1 MPKASRQSPSLKKR
15 GRTGKRKTKEA
26 GVKTEEGD
34 DYDYTGEESDQ
45 SFGEEGDNLSDTDV
59 SHRGRKRAR
68 SKTANSKDDRQRRAT
83 PVIAASLNSSSPSL
97 DADSDYDEIGETK
110 VDRGGNLLGG
120 RQYKVPTF
128 SLPNRG
134 NMLFMFS
141 KDPAALLGFRDSF
154 VFLKKNPKLIKVH
167 ITDAEKGYL
176 VQHNMLRSTFRT
188 REVSVVTA
196 RSVYKQFGHRVLKK
210 GRRGRDDYFYTGEVD
225 EGDEGDYHSEDEGKH
240 AADKQW
246 SPVVVSGRNNL
257 TSRTNKILAPAINDT
272 NWMHHV
278 ALSIR
283 NFNTQICEYRNENPS
298 YYDVLTNVHQIPS
311 AKQPLRLLY
320 DISDKPVKKEK
331 PSTQQPIEVPQA
343 PASAS
348 SQPPLPASVQAAV
361 PQQPSSQPPTM
372 VQQSSGTM
380 PMTSTPAAA
389 ATAVPTPPAVSMPPQ
404 VQQPQAPQQQQ
415 PPFTQPQMPQNQFA
429 AQQAAM
435 RQMQMQNPA
444 MAAMYYQQMQQ
455 QAAAASRAG
464 QPGPNNP
471 MAQFHPQ
478 QRQMMMQGNNVF
490 PPNASM
496 APMTSNPY
504 QFMPPGGGT
513 M

>member
-1 MPKASRQSPSLKKR
+1 M
-15 GRTGKRKTKEA
+15 
-26 GVKTEEGD
+26 
-34 DYDYTGEESDQ
+34 
-45 SFGEEGDNLSDTDV
+45 
-59 SHRGRKRAR
+59 
-68 SKTANSKDDRQRRAT
+68 
-83 PVIAASLNSSSPSL
+83 I
-97 DADSDYDEIGETK
+97 
-110 VDRGGNLLGG
+110 G

-331 PSTQQPIEVPQA
+331 PSTQQPIQVPQA
-343 PASAS
+343 SAS
-348 SQPPLPASVQAAV
+348 TITQPTLQASVQQQQ
-361 PQQPSSQPPTM
+361 QQPSSSQPTM
-372 VQQSSGTM
+372 VQQQQQASGTM
-380 PMTSTPAAA
+380 PMTSAPGAAT
-389 ATAVPTPPAVSMPPQ
+389 ATAVPTPPTVSMPPQ
-404 VQQPQAPQQQQ
+404 VQQPQGPQAS
-415 PPFTQPQMPQNQFA
+415 FTQPQMPQNQFA
-429 AQQAAM
+429 AQQQAAM
-435 RQMQMQNPA
+435 
-444 MAAMYYQQMQQ
+444 
-455 QAAAASRAG
+455 
-464 QPGPNNP
+464 
-471 MAQFHPQ
+471 
-478 QRQMMMQGNNVF
+478 
-490 PPNASM
+490 
-496 APMTSNPY
+496 
-504 QFMPPGGGT
+504 
-513 M
+513 